1 MKLLFFLFLSAQSL
15 KPHAFSDFRI
25 IPIRDGGIGSSS
37 RRRTLTVPLSLM
49 NDDDN
54 NIEWTSDFDDFLQS
68 DDDDS
73 SSSSSDSL
81 KISSIFKSRSA
92 RDLSGTQTRQFSLG
106 PDIILSDF
114 VGKMGFDEVTDW
126 EYYYRKF

>member
-1 MKLLFFLFLSAQSL
+1 M
-15 KPHAFSDFRI
+15 
-25 IPIRDGGIGSSS
+25 
-37 RRRTLTVPLSLM
+37 TVPLSLI